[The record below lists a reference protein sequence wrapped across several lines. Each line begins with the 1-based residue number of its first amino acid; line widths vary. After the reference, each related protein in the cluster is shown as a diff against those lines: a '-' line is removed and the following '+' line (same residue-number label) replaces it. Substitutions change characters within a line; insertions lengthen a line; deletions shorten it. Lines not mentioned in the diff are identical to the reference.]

1 MLPALRLKRPL
12 HHFNACSPWIHFDL
26 SEGVNYSNYMS
37 AIILAVSE
45 SADHASKLAAQI
57 GVWVAFAAIFAKF
70 FQMVFRRKPKSKE

>member
-1 MLPALRLKRPL
+1 
-12 HHFNACSPWIHFDL
+12 
-26 SEGVNYSNYMS
+26 MS